1 MQTEVSVKNCQP
13 AQVNESRLVEAAAKT
28 LVVERFEQPAE
39 ISIVLADDA
48 QIRVLNRMYRGKD
61 RPTDVLSFSQL
72 EGEELN
78 SGGEGAITLGDV
90 VISVETAERQAAE
103 RAHSLEDE
111 LDVLVVHG
119 VLHLLG
125 YDDETEPEAAEM
137 RRHERKIL
145 DQLRDG
151 RTC

>member
-1 MQTEVSVKNCQP
+1 MQTEVSVKNCQA

-28 LVVERFEQPAE
+28 LLVERFEQPAE

-48 QIRVLNRMYRGKD
+48 QIRILNRMYRGKD

-72 EGEELN
+72 EGEELI
-78 SGGEGAITLGDV
+78 SGCEDMTTLGDV

-125 YDDETEPEAAEM
+125 YDDETEPEGVEM
-137 RRHERKIL
+137 RRHEGNIL
-145 DQLRDG
+145 DQLRHG
-151 RTC
+151 RTG

>member
-1 MQTEVSVKNCQP
+1 M
-13 AQVNESRLVEAAAKT
+13 
-28 LVVERFEQPAE
+28 
-39 ISIVLADDA
+39 LADDA

-72 EGEELN
+72 EGEEFI
-78 SGGEGAITLGDV
+78 SGGEDTKTLGDV

-111 LDVLVVHG
+111 LDVLLVHG

-151 RTC
+151 RTS